1 MKEFRNLE
9 TGLIEV
15 PHNAEVIKQYEKN
28 TALYEEYKEELP
40 KKTTEPTL
48 SELKKQ
54 AKELGIEFDNKITKA
69 DLQELIATHE
79 E

>member
-28 TALYEEYKEELP
+28 TSLYEEYKEELP

>member
-15 PHNAEVIKQYEKN
+15 PHNAKVIKQYEKN